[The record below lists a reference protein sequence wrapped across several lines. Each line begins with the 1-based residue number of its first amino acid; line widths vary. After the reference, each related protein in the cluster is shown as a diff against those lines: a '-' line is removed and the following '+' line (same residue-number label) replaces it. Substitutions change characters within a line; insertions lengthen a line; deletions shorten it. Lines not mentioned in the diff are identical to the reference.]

1 MVHGSPASVLPAPE
15 ADIINPSSHLVHDTQ
30 SSVVL
35 LAASKSSGSLVLTIS
50 QSGHCWGSDSAWV
63 TQVAKSRFT

>member
-15 ADIINPSSHLVHDTQ
+15 ADINPSSHLVRDIQ